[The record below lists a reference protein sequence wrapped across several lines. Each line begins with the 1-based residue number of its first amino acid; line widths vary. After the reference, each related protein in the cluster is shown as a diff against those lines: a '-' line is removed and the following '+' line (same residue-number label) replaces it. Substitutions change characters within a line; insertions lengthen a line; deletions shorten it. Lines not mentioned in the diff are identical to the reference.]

1 MFTKLDSNKA
11 YNLALSWILVSAIY
25 FANKQMDLVNLQSV
39 RYLAIIIFV
48 IAVFSIWLL
57 INRMKDQ
64 RVVQLAMIVFSTL
77 YFTAAAVINREQFF
91 AVGLCIVLGIIILST
106 DIKGI
111 RPRIGNKSFRRSILF
126 LSLLFVVLVG
136 GNCCLIYINH
146 WTACYDFG
154 IFSQMF
160 HYMKE
165 IGIPFTTCE
174 RDELMSHF
182 SVHMS
187 PIYYLILPFYYLF
200 PSPITLELMQS
211 LIVMSG
217 LIPLVLI
224 MRKHSLNRGSMIFFS
239 LIYLFFPGFVGGCF
253 YHLHENC
260 FLAPLALWL
269 IYFCEKELWY
279 GQALFSILLLA
290 VKEDAA
296 VYVAVIALYFL
307 FTCKNYKCNLCIVIV
322 SIAYFVG
329 ITRYLSTYGDGVM
342 MYRYDNYL
350 QDGEGALAILSTAI
364 SDPVYVISQISV
376 ADKLKFMFLTLMPM
390 GFLPIITKDYKRAI
404 LMLPWILINLMP
416 NYHYQYDMRYQYC
429 FGTCAILIYL
439 SVLNYADLKEKHR
452 DKLLLYGAC
461 CTIVICSSINYDHLG
476 YIDFFNR
483 SAEKR
488 AKINYAVSLVPEEA
502 SVTATTFFVT
512 DFSNHDVVYELERTE
527 NETEYYIVDLRQD
540 NDKYSVD
547 DYLNDD
553 YETLYYEPDVVAV
566 FKRLD

>member
-1 MFTKLDSNKA
+1 MFAKLDSNKM
-11 YNLALSWILVSAIY
+11 YNLALSWILVSAL
-25 FANKQMDLVNLQSV
+25 FLANKHWDLINMKSLQ
-39 RYLAIIIFV
+39 YMAIIVFV
-48 IAVFSIWLL
+48 VAVILIWLL
-57 INRMKDQ
+57 INRLKEQ
-64 RVVQLAMIVFSTL
+64 RVVKLAMIMFSTL
-77 YFTAAAVINREQFF
+77 YFTAAAVLSREQYF
-91 AVGLCIVLGIIILST
+91 AVGLCTVLGIIILST
-106 DIKGI
+106 DVTDI
-111 RPRIGNKSFRRSILF
+111 RPRIGNKLFRRSIIF
-126 LSLLFVVLVG
+126 VSLLFVVLIG

-165 IGIPFTTCE
+165 TGIPYTTCE

-200 PSPITLELMQS
+200 PSPVTLELMQS
-211 LIVMSG
+211 VIVMSG
-217 LIPLVLI
+217 IIPLVLI
-224 MRKHSLNRGSMIFFS
+224 MKKHSLGKGAMIFFS

-253 YHLHENC
+253 FHLHENC
-260 FLAPLALWL
+260 FLAPLVLWL
-269 IYFCEKELWY
+269 IYFSEKELWY
-279 GQALFSILLLA
+279 GQMIFSALLLV

-307 FTCKNYKCNLCIVIV
+307 FTRKNYKCNLFILISSVL
-322 SIAYFVG
+322 YFVG
-329 ITRYLSTYGDGVM
+329 VTRFLSTHGDGVM
-342 MYRYDNYL
+342 MYRYNNYL
-350 QDGEGALAILSTAI
+350 RDGEGTLAILSTAL
-364 SDPVYVISQISV
+364 SDPAYVISQISV

-390 GFLPIITKDYKRAI
+390 GFLPIITKDYRRAI
-404 LMLPWILINLMP
+404 LLIPWILINLMP
-416 NYHYQYDMRYQYC
+416 NYRYQYDMRYQYC

-439 SVLNYADLKEKHR
+439 ALINYADLKEKYR
-452 DKLLLYGAC
+452 DKTLLYGVC
-461 CTIVICSSINYDHLG
+461 CTIVICTNINYDHLG

-488 AKINYAVSLVPEEA
+488 AKINYAVSLVPEDT
-502 SVTATTFFVT
+502 SVTATAFFVA

-527 NETEYYIVDLRQD
+527 NKTEYYVIDLRQD

-547 DYLNDD
+547 DYLTDD

-566 FKRLD
+566 FRRLD